1 MSLQNTNR
9 LNKRNMELLLRSLTP
24 PMIYEVVRDLKIR
37 LRRTAKYRKYKIGQ
51 HVITIPGDHTLPA
64 FQGVS
69 RLYDRFLPVLC
80 SQLPPQGVI
89 VDVGANVG
97 DTTAAIIQT
106 CTNRII
112 AIAYFEILRGNPTV
126 VDPDRRVTALLGSG
140 AQIGSLIA
148 DRGTG
153 TLHNKRSAR
162 MQSLDDVLAG
172 WLDQVVLLK
181 VDTDGLDTDIISS
194 GIAMIK
200 AYRPMLFWEGG
211 TSGAVAFESMY
222 QKLAAAE
229 YDRFWVFDNFGNL
242 ILCECGIKE
251 PKDFDRYV
259 ASQYQHRSTRTVF

>member
-9 LNKRNMELLLRSLTP
+9 LNKRNMESLLRSLTP

-126 VDPDRRVTALLGSG
+126 VDPDRHVTA
-140 AQIGSLIA
+140 A
-148 DRGTG
+148 
-153 TLHNKRSAR
+153 
-162 MQSLDDVLAG
+162 
-172 WLDQVVLLK
+172 
-181 VDTDGLDTDIISS
+181 SS
-194 GIAMIK
+194 DPA
-200 AYRPMLFWEGG
+200 
-211 TSGAVAFESMY
+211 
-222 QKLAAAE
+222 
-229 YDRFWVFDNFGNL
+229 
-242 ILCECGIKE
+242 
-251 PKDFDRYV
+251 
-259 ASQYQHRSTRTVF
+259 HRSDHSSRIEELAHSTTSALPGCNRLTTSSRAGLIKSFCSRSIRTGWIPTSFFRVSP